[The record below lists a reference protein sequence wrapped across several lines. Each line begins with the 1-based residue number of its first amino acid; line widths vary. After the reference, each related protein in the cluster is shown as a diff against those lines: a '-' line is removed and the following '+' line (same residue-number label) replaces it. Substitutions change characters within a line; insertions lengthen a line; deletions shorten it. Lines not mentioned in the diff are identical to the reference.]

1 MSTVDELTRYLK
13 ELTALAAG
21 RVFPPQARRAAETSA
36 TAIWLM
42 DSSVTF
48 ADAAVSFNPGV
59 DWHDVI

>member
-1 MSTVDELTRYLK
+1 
-13 ELTALAAG
+13 
-21 RVFPPQARRAAETSA
+21 VFPSQARRAAETSA